1 MGVSAMP
8 PPLLNTVLAVAA
20 LAATAGADDVVCG
33 KSTTVPINDLAYK
46 VRPGESYTLQ
56 TRKITRRCVVT
67 YEAAGGCTSLRLKC
81 TKFAVPN
88 MDQDQCRQG
97 DFLRVRGE
105 PESRLPE
112 VYCYK
117 NKPTLQYPAVAT
129 TRMKITYQAGPPP
142 SMPRTT
148 SISGRKVWCV
158 RCTVPCPEPAHQAV

>member
-81 TKFAVPN
+81 PN
-88 MDQDQCRQG
+88 SPCPTWTRTSAD
-97 DFLRVRGE
+97 RVTSCECEAIPSPGCQRFTATRI
-105 PESRLPE
+105 SRP
-112 VYCYK
+112 CS
-117 NKPTLQYPAVAT
+117 
-129 TRMKITYQAGPPP
+129 TRPWPPP
-142 SMPRTT
+142 
-148 SISGRKVWCV
+148 G
-158 RCTVPCPEPAHQAV
+158 